1 MSMVGL
7 CKWQAINDLRGGRQ
21 TCCTWKPVTKFTPN
35 YLLFRYAISSA
46 SDVTK
51 GVWRVA
57 KTIRSKGQVALC
69 EALIE
74 ARIKAGLGQEELAV
88 KLNCH
93 QSLVARIESGQRRI
107 DVVEL
112 VVLAR
117 ALGFAPSA
125 VLALVEAATEPDH
138 RI

>member
-1 MSMVGL
+1 M
-7 CKWQAINDLRGGRQ
+7 
-21 TCCTWKPVTKFTPN
+21 
-35 YLLFRYAISSA
+35 
-46 SDVTK
+46 
-51 GVWRVA
+51 WRVA

-69 EALIE
+69 QAIVE

-88 KLNCH
+88 RLKCH

-107 DVVEL
+107 DVVKL
-112 VVLAR
+112 VVLSR
-117 ALGFAPSA
+117 ALGFAPSE

>member
-1 MSMVGL
+1 M
-7 CKWQAINDLRGGRQ
+7 
-21 TCCTWKPVTKFTPN
+21 
-35 YLLFRYAISSA
+35 
-46 SDVTK
+46 
-51 GVWRVA
+51 
-57 KTIRSKGQVALC
+57 GQLALC
-69 EALIE
+69 QALVE
-74 ARIKAGLGQEELAV
+74 ARIKAGFGQAELAA
-88 KLNCH
+88 KLKCH

-117 ALGFAPSA
+117 AIGFDSFE